1 MPKSAKNEYLSAR
14 KDRYISILK
23 NSLNRAVCLI
33 FYSIF
38 LVSMSQKPIN
48 RLHKITFHY
57 TNITQDHKN
66 YSILDNKKEDLNPVL
81 FFIWAA
87 VDISLRSPSTWLRL
101 SLISPADSLLIRLK
115 APHLAHSFRTKM
127 WFSPYYNKIKR
138 IVTNVTILF
147 IWAAVDSNH
156 RPHPYQGCALTTW
169 ASSPPFINWCL
180 SARLNVAWTFFK
192 IKPFF

>member
-1 MPKSAKNEYLSAR
+1 MVFVSISFLYLSLFSFT
-14 KDRYISILK
+14 D
-23 NSLNRAVCLI
+23 
-33 FYSIF
+33 
-38 LVSMSQKPIN
+38 
-48 RLHKITFHY
+48 Y

-66 YSILDNKKEDLNPVL
+66 YSILGNKKEDSNPAL

-101 SLISPADSLLIRLK
+101 SLKSPADSLLIRLK

-127 WFSPYYNKIKR
+127 WFSSYCNKIKR

-169 ASSPPFINWCL
+169 ASSPHLAVLLQFSLPHEQMYYKHFL
-180 SARLNVAWTFFK
+180 KSSLLFK
-192 IKPFF
+192 FSEF

>member
-1 MPKSAKNEYLSAR
+1 MATLRSNWIIFFKGLPWLSSSFSMSISFLYLSLLSFT
-14 KDRYISILK
+14 D
-23 NSLNRAVCLI
+23 
-33 FYSIF
+33 
-38 LVSMSQKPIN
+38 
-48 RLHKITFHY
+48 Y

-66 YSILDNKKEDLNPVL
+66 YSILGNKKEDSNPVL

-87 VDISLRSPSTWLRL
+87 VDISLRSLSTWLRL

-127 WFSPYYNKIKR
+127 WFSPYYNNIKR

-156 RPHPYQGCALTTW
+156 RPHPYQCE
-169 ASSPPFINWCL
+169 
-180 SARLNVAWTFFK
+180 FK
-192 IKPFF
+192 IPLNTIISHYTWIWTIYANWVKHKNIT